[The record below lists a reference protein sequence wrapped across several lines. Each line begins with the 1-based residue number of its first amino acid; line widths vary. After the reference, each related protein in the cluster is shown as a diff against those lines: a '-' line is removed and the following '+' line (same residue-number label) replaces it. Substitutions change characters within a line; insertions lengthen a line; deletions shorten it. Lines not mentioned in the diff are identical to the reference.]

1 MAVLEW
7 GAKTE
12 DRYVSGV
19 SRGVFYDDTGKAY
32 PWDGLI
38 SITEKPQT
46 VEPTPVYNS
55 LGLKYDIHGN
65 ASEKRHSLI
74 CYTYPEIMDEYLGM
88 EYLDEFGCLVD
99 ERPPRKFNMVYRS
112 DHDDHYVIH
121 VLLGQIANFGE
132 LPHTTDSHTP
142 GISNISMNLEGTQH
156 EVYGTSHLMFDS
168 RNPITASAESLLF
181 GSRSRDANFNDFLNA
196 ELDWVPYVV
205 NYAAC
210 LQPDYDNL
218 VEIDM
223 GSDQTTYVPG
233 VKDSSKWNLQNVI
246 VYWDEVRNM
255 PAIQSRAIS
264 EEQEAIV
271 GIPLGVNTP
280 TTLRTQ
286 ITLRLRDPMMNYGQE
301 NKPYGV
307 GTGTPPSEVAQLTER
322 FVAQRLETVSNV
334 VSDPMLMIYH
344 GGKVGSSDLLF
355 EKPLVTPQLFY
366 REFFDRNTVP
376 ASRGERYRLVEGVE
390 SNYVVY
396 ERLRLNVRDEVTVT
410 LLNPEVYELT
420 ADERLLQSTDDEFT
434 FNGPHATITS
444 EDDFQLDTE

>member
-19 SRGVFYDDTGKAY
+19 SKGVFYDDTGKAY

-55 LGLKYDIHGN
+55 LGVKYDLHGN
-65 ASEKRHSLI
+65 VSEKRHSLI
-74 CYTYPEIMDEYLGM
+74 CYTYPEVMDEYLGM
-88 EYLDEFGCLVD
+88 EYLDEFGCIVD
-99 ERPPRKFNMVYRS
+99 ERPPRKFNMAYRS

-132 LPHTTDSHTP
+132 LGHTTDSHTP
-142 GISNISMNLEGTQH
+142 GISNISMNLEGTSH
-156 EVYGTSHLMFDS
+156 ERYGTSHLMFDS
-168 RNPITASAESLLF
+168 RNPITVSAEGFLF
-181 GSRSRDANFNDFLNA
+181 GSRSRDANFRDFLNS

-205 NYAAC
+205 NYAPC
-210 LQPDYDNL
+210 LMPDYDNL

-223 GSDQTTYVPG
+223 GSDQSTYVPG
-233 VKDSSKWNLQNVI
+233 VKDSSKWNLQNAV
-246 VYWDEVRNM
+246 VYWDEVRDK
-255 PAIQSRAIS
+255 PAIQSKAVS
-264 EEQEAIV
+264 DDQEAVV

-286 ITLRLRDPMMNYGQE
+286 ITLQLRDPMMNLE
-301 NKPYGV
+301 RESKPYGV
-307 GTGTPPSEVAQLTER
+307 GTGSPTSEVTPLTER
-322 FVAQRLETVSNV
+322 FVDQRIDAVTNV
-334 VSDPMLMIYH
+334 ASDPMLMIYH
-344 GGKVGSSDLLF
+344 GGKIGSSDLLF
-355 EKPLVTPQLFY
+355 EKAMVSPQVFY
-366 REFFDRNTVP
+366 SGFFDRNTVP
-376 ASRGERYRLVEGVE
+376 ATRGERYRLVEDAV

-434 FNGPHATITS
+434 FTGPQATITS